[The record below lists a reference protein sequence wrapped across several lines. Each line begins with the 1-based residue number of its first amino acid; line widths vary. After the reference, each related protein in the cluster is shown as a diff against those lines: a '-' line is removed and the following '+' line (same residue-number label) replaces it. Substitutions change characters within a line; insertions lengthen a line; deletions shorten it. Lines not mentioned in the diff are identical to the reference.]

1 MKQLILTILGA
12 SIAQIITWLFVRG
25 FEESYWGKNSREE
38 ITRFFNRYCK
48 HYQKEKKN
56 VK

>member
-1 MKQLILTILGA
+1 MKTFILTILGA

-25 FEESYWGKNSREE
+25 FEESYWGRNSREE

-48 HYQKEKKN
+48 HYQKDKN
-56 VK
+56 NGK